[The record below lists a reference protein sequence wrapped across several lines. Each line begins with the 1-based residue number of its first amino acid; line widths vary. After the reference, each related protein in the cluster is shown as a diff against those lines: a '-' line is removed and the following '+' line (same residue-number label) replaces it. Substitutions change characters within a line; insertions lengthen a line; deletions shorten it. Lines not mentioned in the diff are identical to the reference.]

1 VKRACLVVCVSVC
14 LSVGEHISGKK
25 HPLFII
31 LCTLP
36 VVVVTRLSPLLAALR
51 YVLPVLRTRDDIFAH
66 KAGNKRRKKAFTQSD
81 STVGDMGLIPRRIVK
96 LTRQEA
102 APDRGAV

>member
-31 LCTLP
+31 LCSLP
-36 VVVVTRLSPLLAALR
+36 VVVAQSSSGGVEPATPYLRIRPGISDERKRLLKVTQQWATW
-51 YVLPVLRTRDDIFAH
+51 V
-66 KAGNKRRKKAFTQSD
+66 
-81 STVGDMGLIPRRIVK
+81 
-96 LTRQEA
+96 
-102 APDRGAV
+102 

>member
-1 VKRACLVVCVSVC
+1 MSRAAAFWTHWRGTSVDARRPTSIYSYSVPVGDVAVVKRACLVVCVSVC

-36 VVVVTRLSPLLAALR
+36 VVMAQSSSGGVAICTSS
-51 YVLPVLRTRDDIFAH
+51 
-66 KAGNKRRKKAFTQSD
+66 FTD
-81 STVGDMGLIPRRIVK
+81 PRRHIC
-96 LTRQEA
+96 A
-102 APDRGAV
+102 